1 MSVGFD
7 KPTSKWDQILESEE
21 KKPTFLTVTL
31 ELKDKLISNWW
42 ALDFLIKFKNK
53 IDWKKL
59 IKKSVDKPTFNE
71 ISFLSVYPTFVIKRF
86 NWKIV
91 PLNKIKGFYTV
102 LKDNITGRSLSYQF
116 RTVLASS
123 QWELPSA
130 TGKGP

>member
-59 IKKSVDKPTFNE
+59 IKKSVGSRQTYFQWDKLLKRISYICNKTF
-71 ISFLSVYPTFVIKRF
+71 
-86 NWKIV
+86 
-91 PLNKIKGFYTV
+91 
-102 LKDNITGRSLSYQF
+102 
-116 RTVLASS
+116 
-123 QWELPSA
+123 
-130 TGKGP
+130 